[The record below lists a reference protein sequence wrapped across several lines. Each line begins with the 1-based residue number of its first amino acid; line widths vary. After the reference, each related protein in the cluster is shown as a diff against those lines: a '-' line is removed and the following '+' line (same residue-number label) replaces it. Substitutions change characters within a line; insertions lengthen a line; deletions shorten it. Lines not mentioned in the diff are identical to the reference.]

1 VEVTNAHVVSDRKF
15 AIGLDIG
22 GTFTDFV
29 LLDEQGGIRL
39 HKLLTTPDD
48 PARAAIQGLGE
59 ILSHSGVSID
69 QVELLVHS
77 TTLVTNT
84 IIQENGTPTGL
95 LTTKGFRDV
104 LEMRLEHRYD
114 IYDLFLKWPNPLVP
128 RHRRL
133 PIDERVTVDG
143 QVLAE
148 PRRDDVDGAVDRLVA
163 DGVKSIAVSF
173 LHSYKYPQHEQ
184 RVAGWVRE
192 RHPELLVTLSSEV
205 APVFR
210 EYERTSTAVADA
222 YVRPL
227 AHAYIQRMEDGLR
240 ALGYKG
246 HFYLMLSGGGSASAA
261 TARKHP
267 IRLVESGPAAGALAA
282 ALYGRLTHNDPILA
296 FDMGGTTAKSCA
308 IEGARPA
315 VVNVLE
321 VARAQRF
328 KPGSGMPLVV
338 PSVELLEIGAGGGS
352 IARVDPLGL
361 LKVGPDSAGAA
372 PGPACYGRGGQQ
384 PTVTDANLL
393 LGYLD
398 EHYFLGGEMP
408 LDRRA
413 AEHVVGA
420 LGDRMQMSATQA
432 AWGIHEVVN
441 ENMAQAA
448 RMHALEKN
456 WDPRRM
462 TLVAFGGAGPAH
474 AGAISKLLGIKRII
488 LPLGAGATS
497 ALGCLAA
504 PLSFQFTQS
513 LPVILGEFDWSEIR
527 TLYGDLEARGRAALR
542 EAGVEPEHVRFDRA
556 CDARIY
562 GQIQE
567 MTVAVPSGDLSDASV
582 SLLRESFG
590 EAYRRLY
597 SRYDPQSVIEVINW
611 KVTAFGPTRP
621 VELRSPAAAN
631 GTRRSAHKGTRPAY
645 FADARGFTPTP
656 VYDRYL
662 LEPGSTVEGPAIIEE
677 REATAVMQP
686 GMTGRVDEYRNLIV
700 EVPA

>member
-1 VEVTNAHVVSDRKF
+1 LSDRRY
-15 AIGLDIG
+15 AVGLDIG

-29 LLDEQGGIRL
+29 LLDEQGGIKL

-48 PARAAIQGLGE
+48 PSRAALQGLSE
-59 ILSHSGVSID
+59 LLAHNGVSIG
-69 QVELLVHS
+69 QVELVVHS

-133 PIDERVTVDG
+133 PITERVTVDG

-148 PRRDDVDGAVDRLVA
+148 PAREEVTAAVDRLAA

-173 LHSYKYPQHEQ
+173 LHSYKYPRHEQ
-184 RVAGWVRE
+184 MVAGWVRE
-192 RHPELLVTLSSEV
+192 HRPDILVTLSSEV

-240 ALGYKG
+240 ALGYVG

-261 TARKHP
+261 TAREHP

-282 ALYGRLTHNDPILA
+282 ALYGKLTKHEPILA

-308 IEGARPA
+308 IEGGRPT
-315 VVNVLE
+315 VVNVSE
-321 VARAQRF
+321 VARARRF
-328 KPGSGMPLVV
+328 KAGSGMPLVV

-352 IARVDPLGL
+352 IARVDALGL
-361 LKVGPDSAGAA
+361 LKVGPDSAGAS

-398 EHYFLGGEMP
+398 EGYFLGGEMR
-408 LDRRA
+408 LDRGA
-413 AEHVVGA
+413 AEQAVGA
-420 LGDRMQMSATQA
+420 LGRQMGMSATQA
-432 AWGIHEVVN
+432 AWGVHEVVN

-474 AGAISKLLGIKRII
+474 AGAISKLLGITRII
-488 LPLGAGATS
+488 FPLGAGATS

-513 LPVILGEFDWSEIR
+513 LPVILGEFDWSTVR
-527 TLYGDLEARGRAALR
+527 ALYADLETRGRIALI
-542 EAGVEPEHVRFDRA
+542 EAGVAPHDVRFERE

-567 MTVAVPSGDLSDASV
+567 MTIPVQAGELTDASV
-582 SLLRESFG
+582 PRLREAFG

-597 SRYDPQSVIEVINW
+597 SRYDPQSVVEVINW
-611 KVTAFGPTRP
+611 KVTASGPTRA
-621 VELRSPAAAN
+621 VELRSPVSAN
-631 GTRRSAHKGTRPAY
+631 GARRPAQKGTRPAY
-645 FADARGFTPTP
+645 FADTHGFTPTP
-656 VYDRYL
+656 VYDRYR
-662 LEPGSTVEGPAIIEE
+662 LEPGSTIEGPAIVEE
-677 REATAVMQP
+677 REATVVMQP
-686 GMTGRVDEYRNLIV
+686 GMTGNVDEYWNLIV
-700 EVPA
+700 EIGA

>member
-1 VEVTNAHVVSDRKF
+1 VVSNRTF
-15 AIGLDIG
+15 AVGLDIG

-29 LLDEQGGIRL
+29 LLDEQGGIKL
-39 HKLLTTPDD
+39 HKVLTTPDD
-48 PARAAIQGLGE
+48 PSRAALQGLSE
-59 ILSHSGVSID
+59 LLAQNSVSVD

-133 PIDERVTVDG
+133 PINERVTVDG

-148 PRRDDVDGAVDRLVA
+148 PQRDEVFEAVDRLA
-163 DGVKSIAVSF
+163 SDGVKSIAVSF
-173 LHSYKYPQHEQ
+173 LHSYKFPQHEQ
-184 RVAGWVRE
+184 RVGAWVRE
-192 RHPELLVTLSSEV
+192 RRPDILVTLSSEV

-240 ALGYKG
+240 ALDYKG

-282 ALYGRLTHNDPILA
+282 TLYGKLTRSEPILA

-308 IEGARPA
+308 IERDRPA

-328 KPGSGMPLVV
+328 KAGSGMPLVV

-352 IARVDPLGL
+352 IARLDPLGL
-361 LKVGPDSAGAA
+361 LKVGPDSAGAS
-372 PGPACYGRGGQQ
+372 PGPACYGRGGSQ

-398 EHYFLGGEMP
+398 EGYFLGGAMR
-408 LDRRA
+408 LDRQA
-413 AEHVVGA
+413 AENVVGA
-420 LGDRMQMSATQA
+420 LGRQMRMSTTEA

-462 TLVAFGGAGPAH
+462 TLVGFGGAGPAH
-474 AGAISKLLGIKRII
+474 AGAISRLLGIRRII

-504 PLSFQFTQS
+504 PLSFQFTVS
-513 LPVILGEFDWSEIR
+513 LPVILDEFDWAAVR
-527 TLYGDLEARGRAALR
+527 ALYRDLEARGRAALL
-542 EAGVEPEHVRFDRA
+542 EAGVAPEHVRFERA

-567 MTVAVPSGDLSDASV
+567 MLVPVPAGELTDATAAP
-582 SLLRESFG
+582 LREAFG

-597 SRYDPQSVIEVINW
+597 SRYDPKSVIEIVNW
-611 KVTAFGPTRP
+611 KVTAVGPTRS
-621 VELRSPAAAN
+621 VELRSPAATTAS
-631 GTRRSAHKGTRPAY
+631 GARPSAHKGVRPAY
-645 FADARGFTPTP
+645 FADARGFVSTP
-656 VYDRYL
+656 VYDRYQ
-662 LEPGSTVEGPAIIEE
+662 LEPGRTLEGPAIIEE
-677 REATAVMQP
+677 REATAVLQP
-686 GMTGRVDEYRNLIV
+686 GMTGRIDEYWNLIV
-700 EVPA
+700 EIGA

>member
-1 VEVTNAHVVSDRKF
+1 VSNRTF
-15 AIGLDIG
+15 AVGLDIG

-29 LLDEQGGIRL
+29 LLDEQGGIKL

-48 PARAAIQGLGE
+48 PSRAALQGLSE
-59 ILSHSGVSID
+59 LLSQNGVRIA

-84 IIQENGTPTGL
+84 IIQENGNPTGL

-133 PIDERVTVDG
+133 PIDERITVDG

-148 PRRDDVDGAVDRLVA
+148 PKRDDVHAAVDQLAA
-163 DGVKSIAVSF
+163 DGVKSIAISF

-184 RVAGWVRE
+184 RVADWVRDY
-192 RHPELLVTLSSEV
+192 RPDILVTVSSEV

-240 ALGYKG
+240 ALGYTG

-282 ALYGRLTHNDPILA
+282 ALYGKLTHNAPILA

-308 IEGARPA
+308 IERDRPA

-328 KPGSGMPLVV
+328 KAGSGMPLVV

-352 IARVDPLGL
+352 VARVDPLGL
-361 LKVGPDSAGAA
+361 LKVGPDSAGAS
-372 PGPACYGRGGQQ
+372 PGPACYGRGGQH

-398 EHYFLGGEMP
+398 ENYFLGGEMR

-413 AEHVVGA
+413 AEQVVGA
-420 LGDRMQMSATQA
+420 LGQRMRMSPTEA

-462 TLVAFGGAGPAH
+462 TMVGFGGAGPAH

-488 LPLGAGATS
+488 FPMGAGATS

-513 LPVILGEFDWSEIR
+513 LPVILGEFEWSDVR
-527 TLYGDLEARGRAALR
+527 ALYADLEARGRAALM
-542 EAGVEPEHVRFDRA
+542 EAGVAPKDVRFERA

-567 MTVAVPSGDLSDASV
+567 MTIPVQAGDLTDASV
-582 SLLRESFG
+582 AVLRESFG
-590 EAYRRLY
+590 EAYRQLY
-597 SRYDPQSVIEVINW
+597 SRYDPQSVVEVINW
-611 KVTAFGPTRP
+611 KITASGPMRP
-621 VELRSPAAAN
+621 VELRSPIHEN
-631 GTRRSAHKGTRPAY
+631 GARRPAQKGTRPAY
-645 FADARGFTPTP
+645 FAGTGGFTPTP

-662 LEPGSTVEGPAIIEE
+662 LEPGSTVNGPAIVEE

-686 GMTGRVDEYRNLIV
+686 GMTGKVDEYWNLIV
-700 EVPA
+700 DISA